1 MLEDPGRSGLRA
13 WHVSALDQDHAADRR
28 PQVALGRAPHRE
40 RQPAARP
47 QRRVRPVAGWSP
59 EADTLAQPEVVA
71 VAVLCAAVTIFLGLM
86 PDPLFDVAR
95 DVSSALPG
103 LH

>member
-1 MLEDPGRSGLRA
+1 M
-13 WHVSALDQDHAADRR
+13 SALDQDHAADRR
-28 PQVALGRAPHRE
+28 PQVCARARPTPRAPAGR
-40 RQPAARP
+40 PAAAW
-47 QRRVRPVAGWSP
+47 PVAGWSP

>member
-1 MLEDPGRSGLRA
+1 MYDSLPCEQHS
-13 WHVSALDQDHAADRR
+13 
-28 PQVALGRAPHRE
+28 
-40 RQPAARP
+40 
-47 QRRVRPVAGWSP
+47 

-95 DVSSALPG
+95 DVSSVLPG

>member
-1 MLEDPGRSGLRA
+1 
-13 WHVSALDQDHAADRR
+13 
-28 PQVALGRAPHRE
+28 
-40 RQPAARP
+40 
-47 QRRVRPVAGWSP
+47 VRPVAGWSP